1 MKRKI
6 SRIVTGAMAG
16 ILMIGMVGCSNPA
29 NNNSVKEDEAS
40 SSSSEKSQT
49 QVQSQT
55 FDNVDITWFSDV
67 SGWGP
72 SGWSSGTVTSPLLDA
87 VKEDYGISFTFEQP
101 PTEAATKLG
110 LMIASDDLPDMIT
123 LSDGESIKQLIDSG
137 KVWTMEEF
145 YETYDP
151 ESHIINNFPEDIKQA
166 VIRKF
171 GDWYSFPSHQESK
184 DSREIYP
191 ITSEKFVDNVTKGRN
206 TSIMFNRTLMEALN
220 ITEEDVRTEAGF
232 YEACKKVKESGYTVD
247 GQSVMPVVLQHEGWI
262 GSSLDGIISATFGVV
277 PVDGEGNYRRI
288 EMNPGYKSALKF
300 VNTLI
305 RNEYLDMNTLTID
318 ETALNTYLDA
328 GRVFC
333 WIGNPAQN
341 GNKQDIPFES
351 FGPILAENGAQPV
364 TGVNLMAGSGWL
376 QTFISKSCKNPEQ
389 VAKAFT
395 FMTGKEGLFL
405 NQYGIEGE
413 DYTVEGGI
421 VTRTESGEQKWVN
434 TYKNNMWLWPIN
446 NTDFEWSTA
455 ANPEQGSSDYAHW
468 QTSTAMGRYENTYI
482 YDIALF
488 SFETGNYLDPASD
501 LGIKETQI
509 KNYLESQ
516 KGKIVSAQSDDAF
529 EKEYQNMID
538 TLTKY
543 AVEEIASTYNELF
556 KENCEAQQ
564 ETVENVNFDIYE

>member
-151 ESHIINNFPEDIKQA
+151 ESHIVNNFPEDIKQA

-501 LGIKETQI
+501 LGIKEAQI
-509 KNYLESQ
+509 KNFLESQ

>member
-6 SRIVTGAMAG
+6 NRIVTGAMAG

-40 SSSSEKSQT
+40 SSSSEQSQT

>member
-6 SRIVTGAMAG
+6 NRIVTGAMAG

-29 NNNSVKEDEAS
+29 NNNSVKEYEAS
-40 SSSSEKSQT
+40 SSSSEQSQT

-151 ESHIINNFPEDIKQA
+151 ESHIVNNFPEDIKQA

>member
-6 SRIVTGAMAG
+6 NRIVTGAMAG

-29 NNNSVKEDEAS
+29 NNNSVKEEEAS
-40 SSSSEKSQT
+40 SSSSE

>member
-29 NNNSVKEDEAS
+29 NNNSVKEYEAS
-40 SSSSEKSQT
+40 SSSSEQSQT

-151 ESHIINNFPEDIKQA
+151 ESHIVNNFPEDIKQA

>member
-6 SRIVTGAMAG
+6 NRIVTGAMAG

-29 NNNSVKEDEAS
+29 NNNSVKEYEAS
-40 SSSSEKSQT
+40 SSSSEQSQT

>member
-151 ESHIINNFPEDIKQA
+151 ESHIVNNFPEDIKQA

>member
-6 SRIVTGAMAG
+6 NRIVTGAMAG

-29 NNNSVKEDEAS
+29 NNNSVKEEEAS
-40 SSSSEKSQT
+40 SSSSE

-151 ESHIINNFPEDIKQA
+151 ESHIVNNFPEDIKQA

>member
-29 NNNSVKEDEAS
+29 NNNSVKEEEAS
-40 SSSSEKSQT
+40 SSSSGQSQT

-151 ESHIINNFPEDIKQA
+151 ESHIVNNFPEDIKQA

-556 KENCEAQQ
+556 KENCDAQQ

>member
-40 SSSSEKSQT
+40 SSSSEQSQT

-151 ESHIINNFPEDIKQA
+151 ESHIVNNFPEDIKQA